1 MSETNRQPLAPPKHA
16 GESWLTG
23 VAQALPLVFGYVPVG
38 FAFGVLAQKAGL
50 STANALLLSLIVYA
64 GSSQLIAV
72 GLFAAGVPAASII
85 LTTFVVNLR
94 HLLMSAALA
103 PYFKHWRKPEQAA
116 FAFELTDETF
126 AIHSSRF
133 AELDPSAVPPRGP
146 TFALNV
152 TAHVTWVCAT
162 ALGIVAGQLVTDVR
176 PLALD
181 YALPAMFIGLLMF
194 QLKSR
199 VHVVVA
205 LVTGGLAVVLLLAG
219 LEQWHVL
226 AAAVIGATLGVGIEA
241 WISKRSR

>member
-1 MSETNRQPLAPPKHA
+1 MAETNQQSVAPTKHA
-16 GESWLTG
+16 SESWLNG
-23 VAQALPLVFGYVPVG
+23 VARALPLVFGYVPVG

-50 STANALLLSLIVYA
+50 STANSLLLSLIVYA

-72 GLFAAGVPAASII
+72 GLFAAAVPAASII
-85 LTTFVVNLR
+85 LTTFVINLR

-126 AIHSSRF
+126 AIHASRF
-133 AELDPSAVPPRGP
+133 AQLDHAATPSRGP
-146 TFALNV
+146 TFALNI

-162 ALGIVAGQLVTDVR
+162 LLGIAAGQLVTDVR

-194 QLKSR
+194 QLKSP
-199 VHVVVA
+199 VHVMVA
-205 LVTGGLAVVLLLAG
+205 LVTGGLAVILLLAG
-219 LEQWHVL
+219 LQQWHVL
-226 AAAVIGATLGVGIEA
+226 AAAVLGATLGVGIEV
-241 WISKRSR
+241 WISKPSR